1 MMFAVLTSVI
11 VLAPQEPPSTGSVYQ
26 SPRAEVR
33 LACRGEE
40 AIVAGDGHDLIYLN
54 GEIENVEARGGNDH
68 VWALGATSAWID
80 GGSGDD
86 LIIGSPGSDS
96 LYGGTGN
103 DFILGAPGFDLLDGQ
118 DGDTCYDIPDG
129 ANFVDCEVLLPHPGL
144 PESGGENALGLSPS
158 LSGSPG
164 PPAMR
169 NRRVFPGPNNA

>member
-54 GEIENVEARGGNDH
+54 GEIESVEARGGNDH
-68 VWALGATSAWID
+68 VW
-80 GGSGDD
+80 
-86 LIIGSPGSDS
+86 
-96 LYGGTGN
+96 
-103 DFILGAPGFDLLDGQ
+103 
-118 DGDTCYDIPDG
+118 
-129 ANFVDCEVLLPHPGL
+129 
-144 PESGGENALGLSPS
+144 ALGLSPS

-164 PPAMR
+164 PPAVR
-169 NRRVFPGPNNA
+169 NRRVVPGPNNA